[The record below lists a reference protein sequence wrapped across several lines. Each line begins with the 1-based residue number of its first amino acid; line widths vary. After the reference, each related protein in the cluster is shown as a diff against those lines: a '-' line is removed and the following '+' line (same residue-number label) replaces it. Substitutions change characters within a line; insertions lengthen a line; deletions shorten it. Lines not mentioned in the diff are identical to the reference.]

1 MEGMVMSREDMLKTW
16 RYEQRT
22 ELGER
27 EERVAREIGMYGR
40 EKLRQLSRRNDC
52 MLKIRT
58 HPPFLFS
65 VFVAFLSSFPFFL
78 FLRIYLFILFLT
90 TQYSSFLQ
98 SPFSTVVSNILYLRP
113 PANTTHDSPTHLF
126 FYRFFYCISK
136 YIKYLILIFVLIL
149 PFY

>member
-40 EKLRQLSRRNDC
+40 EKLSQLSRRNDC

-90 TQYSSFLQ
+90 T
-98 SPFSTVVSNILYLRP
+98 
-113 PANTTHDSPTHLF
+113 HLF
-126 FYRFFYCISK
+126 SYLHSPPSFPTYYTYALLQTPLMTPLHICFFIASFTASQNT
-136 YIKYLILIFVLIL
+136 LNT
-149 PFY
+149 